1 MEGLSSQVRQLS
13 SSESLTRV
21 RESYSAGLRERE
33 EAHTRALSEAR
44 EEVAALVSVY
54 ECECECVS
62 VSV

>member
-44 EEVAALVSVY
+44 EEVAALVRV
-54 ECECECVS
+54 CV
-62 VSV
+62 